1 MAEWKKVVVS
11 GSSAELATLSLDTAL
26 STSMGGTGLNQA
38 TITSATGGQVLALK
52 ANKSGL
58 EFVDDSS
65 QFTSAGISGSLGVN
79 AALIRTLTATGI
91 SGSLG
96 VNAAFLRGLDKEAV
110 SGSLGPNAA
119 LIRTLDADAISGSLG
134 ANAALIRT
142 LTAAGIS
149 GSNPFDAASIS
160 GSLGPNAAFLRGL
173 DKEAVSGSLGA
184 NAAFLRGLDAAA
196 VSGSLGSNAAFLRG
210 LDKEAVSGSLGPN
223 AAFLR
228 GLDKEAVSGSLGAN
242 AALIRTLTAA
252 GISGSIN
259 ASFDNTTL
267 TGTTTVSNLN
277 VQGTAS
283 FTKVTNLSVADK
295 FILLNSGS
303 QANQTGDGGVVIQY
317 AGQLN
322 KGALFGYH
330 SGSLAAAESD
340 SNRRWGV
347 VAGFN
352 STTGTTFT
360 PSAFMANVVIGSNDT
375 LPTGEYAKK
384 GNIFIGNS
392 ENEIWI
398 YGSTD

>member
-11 GSSAELATLSLDTAL
+11 GSSAELQELSLDTAL

-38 TITSATGGQVLALK
+38 TITAATGGQVLRLK
-52 ANKSGL
+52 SNKSGL
-58 EFVDDSS
+58 EFADDSS
-65 QFTSAGISGSLGVN
+65 QFTATGISGSLGVN
-79 AALIRTLTATGI
+79 ADLIRTLTAAGI

-119 LIRTLDADAISGSLG
+119 LIRTLDAGAISGSLG
-134 ANAALIRT
+134 PNAALIRTLDAGAISGSLGVNADLIRT

-160 GSLGPNAAFLRGL
+160 GSLGPNAALIRT
-173 DKEAVSGSLGA
+173 
-184 NAAFLRGLDAAA
+184 LDAGAI
-196 VSGSLGSNAAFLRG
+196 
-210 LDKEAVSGSLGPN
+210 SGSLGPN
-223 AAFLR
+223 AALIR
-228 GLDKEAVSGSLGAN
+228 TLDAGAISGSLGPN

-259 ASFDNTTL
+259 ASFNNTTL
-267 TGTTTVSNLN
+267 TGTTTVTNLN

-303 QANQTGDGGVVIQY
+303 RANQAGDGGTVVQY
-317 AGQLN
+317 AGQSGI
-322 KGALFGYH
+322 GALFGFH
-330 SGSLAAAESD
+330 SGSLGSEAAD
-340 SNRRWGV
+340 NNRRWA
-347 VAGFN
+347 VASDFD
-352 STTGTTFT
+352 SKTGTVFT
-360 PSAFMANVVIGSNDT
+360 PAAFMANVVIGSNDT

-392 ENEIWI
+392 ENEVWI
-398 YGSTD
+398 YGS

>member
-149 GSNPFDAASIS
+149 GSNPFDAASI
-160 GSLGPNAAFLRGL
+160 
-173 DKEAVSGSLGA
+173 
-184 NAAFLRGLDAAA
+184 
-196 VSGSLGSNAAFLRG
+196 
-210 LDKEAVSGSLGPN
+210 SGSLGPN